1 MLSKSYWWKS
11 TLLAAFAAAAWGGT
25 FGTVVSIGGT
35 ASGVALDEPRGVL
48 YIANFTANQIDVMS
62 LSNYSIETS
71 INVAAQPSSLA
82 VSPDDHWLVITH
94 FGNAAPPASSTNL
107 VTVIDLTTS
116 GKQTFALGSPPL
128 GVAFGIDG
136 QALVVTTTDF
146 ELLDPAS
153 GNIQQIGTIA
163 GVVAN
168 TLPQPPASFPTNIV
182 AATVGASGD
191 GTVIYGF
198 SATLLFSYNVATQT
212 LSSGLYTSTPT
223 LGPSAI
229 SVSQDGSYFTAGWT
243 LKDSTFYNISQFAN
257 VSGALNVGTTAI
269 DSVHNVIYAQ
279 IPPPG
284 TTSTSTTGTGTT
296 GTTPP
301 ATTSAPPT
309 LQVVAS
315 DNLTVL
321 NTINLPE
328 NFAGNSVLSSDG
340 SVMYGVSASGVMV
353 LPVGALNQAPQV
365 QATQQDLV
373 FRGNFCNR
381 NVATQTLTV
390 VDPSGGNT
398 PFVIASNTTGLN
410 VSPASGVTPATIT
423 VTVDPNVFQGQQG
436 TVTASLQ
443 IQSGLAVNVPPA
455 VRVLINSR
463 QPDQRGSFVDIPGTL
478 VDLVADPNI
487 NRAQYFVL
495 RQDMNEVLVFNS
507 KNNTQIATLRTGNT
521 PMGMAVT
528 FDQQYLLV
536 GCNNS
541 QYLYVYDLDTLQ
553 PVSPVKMYNG
563 DYVQSV
569 ASSSNAILA
578 VVRDAGGASPNV
590 HSISLITNTSTQL
603 PTLGVYNNV
612 IPLNSVLASSSN
624 GSSILLAGSDGT
636 VMLYSAS
643 SGTFSVSR
651 KDFTALS
658 GAYAASNFNYYVVGN
673 NLLDSS
679 GVPIGQFETGTGA
692 SSGFAFVDPA
702 AFRTTAQ
709 APSGGGQSTSPGTI
723 ERLDLSNPSN
733 VGSLA
738 TPIVEAPLLG
748 STNAAFTRTLAPLPD
763 QSAIINL
770 TVSGV
775 TILPPDYDAS
785 VAPPQINTVVNAAD
799 LTSNIAPG
807 GLITLFGS
815 QLSPVNLASAEMPLP
830 TALANSCLTVN
841 GLPMPI
847 LFVSP
852 TQVNAQMPFEAV
864 GDVTLMLA
872 TPGGVSDNYN
882 LVVQTN
888 APSIFRVPAPNNTTT
903 PTIIRND
910 DHELVTAS
918 HPIHRNANEAL
929 VIYTTGLGVTA
940 PAVASGSPSPAN
952 PLAVALT
959 APTVTLGGASL
970 PVLYYGLAPGEVG
983 VYQINVSVPGSVPL
997 GLDVPLVI
1005 TQGSGSTSVNVRVVD

>member
-1 MLSKSYWWKS
+1 MLSKSYWWKIA
-11 TLLAAFAAAAWGGT
+11 LVAAFAAAAWGGT
-25 FGTVVSIGGT
+25 FGTVIPIGGQ

-48 YIANFTANQIDVMS
+48 YIANFTANRIDVMS
-62 LSNYSIETS
+62 LSNYAIQTS

-82 VSPDDHWLVITH
+82 LSPDDHFLVVTN
-94 FGNAAPPASSTNL
+94 FGNAAPPASSTNA

-136 QALVVTTTDF
+136 LALVVTTTDF
-146 ELLDPAS
+146 ILLDPAS
-153 GNIQQIGTIA
+153 GNTTELATIA

-168 TLPQPPASFPTNIV
+168 TLPQPPASFPPNIV
-182 AATVGASGD
+182 AATVGASAD

-198 SATLLFSYNVATQT
+198 SDTLLFRYDIATQT
-212 LSSGLYTSTPT
+212 LTSGLYTSTPT
-223 LGPSAI
+223 LGPRAI

-243 LKDSTFYNISQFAN
+243 LKDTTFYNISQFAN
-257 VSGALNVGTTAI
+257 VSGVLNVGTTAI
-269 DSVHNVIYAQ
+269 DSAHNVIYAQ

-284 TTSTSTTGTGTT
+284 TTL
-296 GTTPP
+296 P
-301 ATTSAPPT
+301 APT
-309 LQVVAS
+309 MQIVAS
-315 DNLTVL
+315 DNLAVT

-328 NFAGNSVLSSDG
+328 NFAGSSVLSSDG
-340 SVMYGVSASGVMV
+340 SVLYGVSDSGVMV
-353 LPVGALNQAPQV
+353 LPVGALKQSHQV

-373 FRGNFCNR
+373 FRGNFCDR
-381 NVATQTLTV
+381 NVATQSLTI

-398 PFVIASNTTGLN
+398 AFSISSNTTGLN
-410 VSPASGVTPATIT
+410 VSPATGITPATIT
-423 VTVDPNVFQGQQG
+423 VTVDPNVFQNQQG

-443 IQSGLAVNVPPA
+443 IQSGQAVNAPPP

-487 NRAQYFVL
+487 NRAHYFVL
-495 RQDMNEVLVFNS
+495 RQDMNQVLVFNS
-507 KNNTQIATLRTGNT
+507 KNNTQVATLRTGNT
-521 PMGMAVT
+521 PKGMAVT

-536 GCNNS
+536 GCDNS
-541 QYLYVYDLDTLQ
+541 QYLYVFDLDTLQ
-553 PVSPVKMYNG
+553 AVSPVKMFNG

-578 VVRDAGGASPNV
+578 VTRDAGGGSPNV
-590 HSISLITNTSTQL
+590 HSISLLTNTSTQL
-603 PTLGVYNNV
+603 PSLGIYNNTV
-612 IPLNSVLASSSN
+612 ALNSVLAASSN
-624 GSSILLAGSDGT
+624 GSSILLAGADGS
-636 VMLYSAS
+636 VMIYDATSA
-643 SGTFSVSR
+643 TFTVSR

-658 GAYAASNFNYYVVGN
+658 GAYAASNYNLYVVGN

-679 GVPIGQFETGTGA
+679 GVPVTQFESGTGSA
-692 SSGFAFVDPA
+692 SGFAFVDPA
-702 AFRTTAQ
+702 AFRSTAP
-709 APSGGGQSTSPGTI
+709 APSGGGQSTSPGI
-723 ERLDLSNPSN
+723 VERLDLTNISNTA
-733 VGSLA
+733 SLA

-748 STNAAFTRTLAPLPD
+748 STAAAFTRTLASLPD

-785 VAPPQINTVVNAAD
+785 VAPPQISSVVNAAD
-799 LTSNIAPG
+799 LSPNIAPG
-807 GLITLFGS
+807 GLITLFGT

-852 TQVNAQMPFEAV
+852 TQVNAQMPFEAI
-864 GDVTLMLA
+864 GDVTLVLN
-872 TPGGVSDNYN
+872 TPGGSSDNYN
-882 LVVQTN
+882 LVVQSN
-888 APSIFRVPAPNNTTT
+888 APSIFRVPAPNNTTV
-903 PTIIRND
+903 PTVIRND
-910 DHELVTAS
+910 DNELVTAS
-918 HPIHRNANEAL
+918 HPIHRKANESL

-940 PAVASGSPSPAN
+940 PAVATGMPAPKSPLS
-952 PLAVALT
+952 LALT
-959 APTVTLGGASL
+959 VPTVTLGGASL

-983 VYQINVSVPGSVPL
+983 VYQVNVSVPGSVPT
-997 GLDVPLVI
+997 GLDEPLVI
-1005 TQGSGSTSVNVRVVD
+1005 TQGSSSTSVGVRVVD